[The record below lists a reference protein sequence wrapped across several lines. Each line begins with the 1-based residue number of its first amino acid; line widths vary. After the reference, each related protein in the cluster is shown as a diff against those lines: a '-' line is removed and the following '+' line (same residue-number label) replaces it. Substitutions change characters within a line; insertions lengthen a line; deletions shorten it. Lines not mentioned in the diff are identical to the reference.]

1 MSPWPQSGCEEDGA
15 TGDVVSLAET
25 WKAGR
30 VEREPRPARPA
41 VLTTLVKAA
50 ARRLPTL
57 RRARTA
63 VLQVAGFGFLDY
75 AVWGWNHLVG
85 YAAVGVSLLV
95 LEALGG
101 DKR

>member
-1 MSPWPQSGCEEDGA
+1 M
-15 TGDVVSLAET
+15 VSLAET
-25 WKAGR
+25 WRTGR
-30 VEREPRPARPA
+30 AERVTRPAREP
-41 VLTTLVKAA
+41 VLVKAVKFA

-63 VLQVAGFGFLDY
+63 LLQVAGFGCIDY

-85 YAAVGVSLLV
+85 YAAIGVSLLV

-101 DKR
+101 ERRR